1 MTFQNST
8 LNKSTG
14 GIGAAT
20 RGSWTT
26 AGITSLIR
34 RQGVTS
40 NTQVTPIIRISVSF
54 ITYHNKWTWTVC
66 ITIANI
72 INHNES
78 QGCLRKNCQNNGF
91 NCLIKRKYFPTIL
104 LLLKVVYLSV
114 LKLPYKKLV
123 LLQTTYLESG
133 KMGPNSV
140 MHGTV
145 FTKWQ
150 IWFCFLSCK
159 EVVT

>member
-14 GIGAAT
+14 GIGAAN

-26 AGITSLIR
+26 GDYLLIR
-34 RQGVTS
+34 RQGVTA
-40 NTQVTPIIRISVSF
+40 TQVTSIIRISVSF

-140 MHGTV
+140 MHGMV